1 MNKFILGAFLI
12 GLTASP
18 LSAADIQT
26 SSPKGHEA
34 VKASVVN
41 SEPAT
46 YTINV
51 KSLSNLGVDEEAATF
66 AVYVS
71 GSKPETCGNFE
82 NTPLTYKKPEKY
94 LREFDLSGNPEIVT
108 AINEYK
114 CVIVPNKPM

>member
-51 KSLSNLGVDEEAATF
+51 KSLSN
-66 AVYVS
+66 
-71 GSKPETCGNFE
+71 PETCGNFE